1 MFGGWLWYYLV
12 FILKFYKKNYG
23 IRSAVLY
30 FGVVIYMFTLYLT
43 DNVEIYFICQIMAT
57 MIPVAFAL
65 KEKEHNFNEHKIDS
79 EQITFSKPLYE

>member
-1 MFGGWLWYYLV
+1 
-12 FILKFYKKNYG
+12 
-23 IRSAVLY
+23 
-30 FGVVIYMFTLYLT
+30 MFTLYLT